1 MITIAVHGAEFFA
14 YHGFYAEE
22 QILGARFI
30 VDVEVTFQPAADLKQ
45 DNIGDTVNYEEIYRV
60 VSEQMRI
67 TRKLIEAVAQSIAEE
82 IKLKY
87 PFVDTVKVTLKKMHP
102 PLAGKVD
109 HSSVTVG
116 L

>member
-14 YHGFYAEE
+14 YHGFYVEE

-30 VDVEVTFQPAADLKQ
+30 VDAEVTFQPAADLKQ
-45 DNIGDTVNYEEIYRV
+45 DNISETVNYEEIYRV
-60 VSEQMRI
+60 VSTQMKH
-67 TRKLIEAVAQSIAEE
+67 TRKLIETVAQSIGEE
-82 IKLKY
+82 LKMKY
-87 PFVDTVKVTLKKMHP
+87 PFVDSVKVTLSKMHP

-109 HSSVTVG
+109 RSSVTVE